1 MIALLAVLLT
11 VLFSSPDEKPST
23 IGQWSH
29 ELPADFATTAAT
41 ELAGTSG
48 TAEYGPPYNHNSGR
62 VQHFLFLHPQ
72 RWLGVSHPINTA
84 EDYVI
89 KPLETIPNDPALQ
102 SALAEYKA
110 APEKQK
116 KEWSEA
122 YATPLEEYAT
132 AVEEKKTLPKTV
144 TVDTSTGTVTVKASG
159 TGPVPTMMASLQGL
173 AQSGG
178 LEGGLL
184 TSRQFFQTDYTK
196 PLLFMADGGLLA
208 ERAEEQHLLGEQWGL
223 MNETG
228 SYPGQPWLWLYA
240 LWYQVEPM
248 KSSANADILVML
260 MMGLLSLAFI
270 CIPFIPGINRHAAQD
285 PDLQADLERALPR
298 AVAAA
303 PRRGREAAAQPACSP
318 PAVDQAALERVAD
331 QLGAGGEPQLLLDV
345 GAVGLDGAH
354 DR

>member
-1 MIALLAVLLT
+1 MSILRPKDDTQPWKGRYAPYDLVKELCIALGVITLLAVLLT
-11 VLFSSPDEKPST
+11 VLFSSPDDKPST

-29 ELPADFATTAAT
+29 ELPADFATTAAL
-41 ELAGTSG
+41 ELAGKSG
-48 TAEYGPPYNHNSGR
+48 TAEYGPPYNHESGS

-84 EDYVI
+84 DDYVI
-89 KPLETIPNDPALQ
+89 KPLETIPYDPALR

-122 YATPLEEYAT
+122 YAKPLEEYSA
-132 AVEEKKTLPKTV
+132 AVEEKKTPPGTV
-144 TVDTSTGTVTVKASG
+144 SVDQSTGAVTVKASG
-159 TGPVPTMMASLQGL
+159 AGPVGVMMTSLQGL

-178 LEGGLL
+178 LEGGLV
-184 TSRQFFQTDYTK
+184 SSSQFFQTDYTK

-208 ERAEEQHLLGEQWGL
+208 ERAEQQHLLGRQWGL

-248 KSSANADILVML
+248 KSSPNADIQVLL
-260 MMGLLSLAFI
+260 IMGVLSLAFI
-270 CIPFIPGINRHAAQD
+270 CIPFIPGINI
-285 PDLQADLERALPR
+285 LPR
-298 AVAAA
+298 KIPIYKLIWKEHYDA
-303 PRRGREAAAQPACSP
+303 PQST
-318 PAVDQAALERVAD
+318 
-331 QLGAGGEPQLLLDV
+331 
-345 GAVGLDGAH
+345 
-354 DR
+354 